1 MYLTHNEGT
10 SVVAERF
17 NRTFKKNKIY
27 EYRTFAKDYVLNC
40 SEEVFC
46 Y

>member
-17 NRTFKKNKIY
+17 NRTFKKTKFMNMGLLQK
-27 EYRTFAKDYVLNC
+27 TMF
-40 SEEVFC
+40 
-46 Y
+46 